1 MRELTGGGAGLERSK
16 KLPGRDTGILKT
28 EKKKNY
34 FHFGMHFKNVL
45 VEFLEVIL
53 F

>member
-1 MRELTGGGAGLERSK
+1 VRELTGGGAGLRRSK

-28 EKKKNY
+28 EKRSY
-34 FHFGMHFKNVL
+34 FIFACILKNVL

-53 F
+53 L